1 MNQGAIMNDIEQIQA
16 EIKDYLETGEFSIP
30 SYEQMNLL
38 IRRAFVAKDRRFH
51 PEPTPI
57 TGFGELK

>member
-1 MNQGAIMNDIEQIQA
+1 MTHLDQVREHLAKYMATPASYPIIQA
-16 EIKDYLETGEFSIP
+16 NTPEM
-30 SYEQMNLL
+30 MNLL

-57 TGFGELK
+57 TNFGHLE

>member
-1 MNQGAIMNDIEQIQA
+1 MSHLEQVREQLDA
-16 EIKDYLETGEFSIP
+16 YLKTPASFPLVVPEVP
-30 SYEQMNLL
+30 EQMNLL